1 MQQNHCQDSATYSD
15 GSKTQAHAPTV
26 RALKTARCE
35 GACRAPGGGGNP
47 FINSLPFNAILQ
59 QDIESRFARNRRA
72 RQIHSQ
78 TFVCERQRDDVWH
91 HAHPQASP
99 LPTPKAV
106 SAVGARSSTQP
117 SAAKSPRASPRAAN
131 PVPRWPV
138 STASANRPSHVSSPS
153 TAPAWLSVQFC
164 TNRPVTPHRL
174 SGRTLS
180 NSWRF
185 EQRVPS
191 IHRSF
196 WSYAYRQA
204 FISCLWPSS
213 VPIQSTKVNFS
224 LPRKF
229 RLRLRNPA
237 VLRSRASMR
246 CCTSFSSR
254 QTDFV
259 HRVGHERP
267 GKSRFSQAGKS
278 VAFFV
283 TNLNRFWL
291 PPLCLRDS
299 N

>member
-117 SAAKSPRASPRAAN
+117 SAAKSPRAS
-131 PVPRWPV
+131 
-138 STASANRPSHVSSPS
+138 T
-153 TAPAWLSVQFC
+153 
-164 TNRPVTPHRL
+164 
-174 SGRTLS
+174 SGRKS
-180 NSWRF
+180 GARDG
-185 EQRVPS
+185 PS
-191 IHRSF
+191 LQHPPTDRLTYRRPAPRRLGLACSF
-196 WSYAYRQA
+196 VQ
-204 FISCLWPSS
+204 I
-213 VPIQSTKVNFS
+213 VQ
-224 LPRKF
+224 
-229 RLRLRNPA
+229 
-237 VLRSRASMR
+237 
-246 CCTSFSSR
+246 
-254 QTDFV
+254 
-259 HRVGHERP
+259 
-267 GKSRFSQAGKS
+267 
-278 VAFFV
+278 
-283 TNLNRFWL
+283 
-291 PPLCLRDS
+291 
-299 N
+299 